1 VARGELNPWWRFGL
15 IIVTPLVHL
24 LFRVRVVGIEHVPL
38 RGGAIV
44 AFNHVSAL
52 DGPVLATELSRRT
65 KRETRF
71 LVAAE
76 FFRKPFFGW
85 VLRSF
90 DQIPIR
96 RGDGDAGALGEAL
109 ATLKGGSLLAMAPE
123 GAVNWEADGDLQ
135 RIRSGFARL
144 ALPTGTPIVPVGLWG
159 TQRRWPRRG
168 INWGPPWRPRLVV
181 AFGPPVLPEG
191 DADDEAAIEDLRE
204 RMRARL
210 HEQVRLARGIVEGE
224 IA

>member
-1 VARGELNPWWRFGL
+1 VPRGELNGWWRFGL
-15 IIVTPLVHL
+15 AVVTPIVHL
-24 LFRVRVVGIEHVPL
+24 LFRVRVVGIEHVPT
-38 RGGAIV
+38 RGPAIV

-52 DGPVLATELSRRT
+52 DGPALAVELSRRT

-85 VLRSF
+85 VLRTF

-96 RGDGDAGALGEAL
+96 RGGSDAGALDEAL
-109 ATLKGGSLLAMAPE
+109 ETLREGSLLAIAPE
-123 GAVNWEADGDLQ
+123 GAVSWQPYGELQ

-144 ALPTGTPIVPVGLWG
+144 AVPVGAPIVPVGRWG

-181 AFGPPVLPEG
+181 AFGPPILPTGEL
-191 DADDEAAIEDLRE
+191 DEATVEDLRT
-204 RMRARL
+204 RMRDRL
-210 HEQVRLARGIVEGE
+210 SEQVEIARGIATGE
-224 IA
+224 RRV

>member
-15 IIVTPLVHL
+15 TIVTPIVHL
-24 LFRVRVVGIEHVPL
+24 LFRVRVVGIEHVPA

-52 DGPVLATELSRRT
+52 DGPALAIEVSRRT

-85 VLRSF
+85 VLRTF
-90 DQIPIR
+90 DQISIR
-96 RGDGDAGALGEAL
+96 RGQGDAGALDEAL
-109 ATLKGGSLLAMAPE
+109 ATLRAGSLLAIAPE
-123 GAVNWEADGDLQ
+123 GAVNREAEGDLQ

-144 ALPTGTPIVPVGLWG
+144 ALPTGAPIVPVGLWG
-159 TQRRWPRRG
+159 TQRRWPRTG
-168 INWGPPWRPRLVV
+168 IRWGPPWRPRLAIV
-181 AFGPPVLPEG
+181 FGPPILPDG
-191 DADDEAAIEDLRE
+191 DADDDAAIEDLRD
-204 RMRARL
+204 RMR
-210 HEQVRLARGIVEGE
+210 VRLEVLVAEARGLVDGD
-224 IA
+224 AR